1 MNTMNFLTRNLQ
13 KLEDTFVNLFQKSME
28 PGHKL
33 MSYYQCVLMAIETKF
48 NILNEEFSFV
58 HERNPIETIKTRI
71 KTPDSIRKKLRKKG
85 LGLKIDLIEKN
96 INDVAGIRVICPFI
110 DDIYVLADCLV
121 NQDDVTLLERKDYIA
136 HPKENGYR
144 SLHLIIA
151 VPIYLHNEKR
161 LMKAEVQ
168 LRTIAMDFWANLEHR
183 LRYKKGI
190 KETTAKKI
198 AVELKECAE
207 TSAMLDLKMKN
218 IRDRIEKTGEQKD
231 QAGIPRPRH

>member
-1 MNTMNFLTRNLQ
+1 MDFFKQNIQ
-13 KLEDTFVNLFQKSME
+13 KLEDAFMKLFQKSME
-28 PGHKL
+28 PGQKL
-33 MSYYQCVLMAIETKF
+33 MSYYQCALMVVETKF

-85 LGLKIDLIEKN
+85 LALNIDLIEKN

-110 DDIYVLADCLV
+110 DDIYVLTDCLV
-121 NQDDVTLLERKDYIA
+121 NQDDVTLLEKKDYIA

-144 SLHLIIA
+144 SVHLIIA

-161 LMKAEVQ
+161 LMKVEVQ

-183 LRYKKGI
+183 LRYKKDI
-190 KETTAKKI
+190 NEKTAKKI
-198 AVELKECAE
+198 AIELKESAE
-207 TSAMLDLKMKN
+207 ISAALDLKMKT
-218 IRDRIEKTGEQKD
+218 IRDSIEK
-231 QAGIPRPRH
+231 